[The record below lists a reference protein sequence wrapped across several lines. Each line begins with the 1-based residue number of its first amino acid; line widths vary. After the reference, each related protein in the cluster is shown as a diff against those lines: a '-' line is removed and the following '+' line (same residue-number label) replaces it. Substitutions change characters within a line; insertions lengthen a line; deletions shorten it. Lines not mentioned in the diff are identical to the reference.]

1 MDSAVFGAED
11 RSNSIQPPEDGEP
24 ANPNEANPMNQSI
37 SRELNGGRKSLPHLI
52 AICLSALVLVAP
64 RIEARVF
71 TSSDGKQ
78 VDAEVIEVRGGSVIL
93 GIGTK
98 RYTLEIGRF
107 SKADQEYIAEWK
119 ANADKTKIPKLDVQ
133 ISPGSNNRLDK
144 KDCFDDRVGSF
155 NFTIKVENE
164 EQGYNIENA
173 EATLVV
179 LGESCEW
186 SDEFVVF
193 QRQTFK
199 ISVEEGKT
207 FEWKG
212 PELKYRF
219 DDSPPAYWGH
229 KYYAYLFMI
238 KNADGVVIFRKA
250 SQPKF
255 DAFLDAGIALKEK
268 EFVDKS
274 LKKLNRTHYLY
285 F

>member
-1 MDSAVFGAED
+1 
-11 RSNSIQPPEDGEP
+11 
-24 ANPNEANPMNQSI
+24 
-37 SRELNGGRKSLPHLI
+37 
-52 AICLSALVLVAP
+52 AP